1 MDVNKQL
8 GKRIKYLRSLVKW
21 SQEDLALEAG
31 INKNYLSDLERGERN
46 PTVKVLEK
54 IAKAFGISLEELFKG
69 IQTFQDAFFIKKAII
84 FEKICDFIVK
94 NYEYS
99 INYMRKQKEDIITC
113 Q

>member
-31 INKNYLSDLERGERN
+31 VNKNYLSDLERGERN

-54 IAKAFGISLEELFKG
+54 IAKALDISLEELFKG
-69 IQTFQDAFFIKKAII
+69 IQTF
-84 FEKICDFIVK
+84 
-94 NYEYS
+94 
-99 INYMRKQKEDIITC
+99 
-113 Q
+113 